1 MKFWR
6 WLCLVAVGLNL
17 AACTASST
25 ATVVPAE
32 ATVVA
37 GVTRPAGWNEASHGE
52 SAEPNYAVVFPQN
65 AVNQLTITIDSASW
79 QAMQAN
85 MTELFGEPG
94 SRQMGGGF
102 PGGVFTDTNGLPM
115 RPVGAFTDTNGMP
128 GGFPGGVFTDT
139 NGMPG
144 GFPSGVF
151 TDTQRMPGGMPN
163 MGDLVTENPMLVTAT
178 LSFEGQTWT
187 NVGVRYKG
195 NSSLMNAWNSQQS
208 NLPFKLDFDQ
218 FEKTYPD
225 IDNQRFYGF
234 KQLALANNLGDLTAM
249 RETIAYDL
257 FAQMGLP
264 AAETATYEVLL
275 DHVNGVESL
284 GLYTAV
290 EVIDDTAIARVFGD
304 DSGNIYEGDGSAAS
318 LAEGSKA
325 AIQESFQKENND
337 TTGWADVEALYD
349 VLHSSER
356 TSNPAAWRA
365 KLEAV
370 FDVPSFLK
378 WLGVSTLLEHWDTY
392 GAMTHNYYLYNN
404 PATGKLTWVSWDH
417 NFVLGASMGGG
428 RNQAPA
434 GMQNNPNQ
442 PANGNN
448 QALPNNPNRPANG
461 GEMRGPGGGFGGQ
474 NNTFDKASVT
484 SDWPLIRYLLDDPTY
499 YTAYIAALRETSS
512 QFDAEA
518 LVQKYTALA
527 ATISPS
533 AIQKTSVDEYNA
545 AVTSLMERIRTRSSD
560 LKTFLA
566 TQ

>member
-1 MKFWR
+1 MKYWR
-6 WLCLVAVGLNL
+6 WLCLLAVGLNL
-17 AACTASST
+17 VACATSST
-25 ATVVPAE
+25 TTVVPAE
-32 ATVVA
+32 TTVVD
-37 GVTRPAGWNEASHGE
+37 GVTRPAGWTEASHGE
-52 SAEPNYAVVFPQN
+52 SAEPNYAVVFPQD
-65 AVNQLTITIDSASW
+65 AVNQLTITIDPTSW
-79 QAMQAN
+79 QAMQTN
-85 MTELFGEPG
+85 MSELFGAPG
-94 SRQMGGGF
+94 SHQLGGGF

-115 RPVGAFTDTNGMP
+115 RPNGAFTDTMG
-128 GGFPGGVFTDT
+128 
-139 NGMPG
+139 
-144 GFPSGVF
+144 
-151 TDTQRMPGGMPN
+151 MPGGMPN
-163 MGDLVTENPMLVTAT
+163 MGDLVTENPMWVTAT

-195 NSSLMNAWNSQQS
+195 NSSLMNAWNSQQA

-218 FEKTYPD
+218 FEKTYPE

-249 RETIAYDL
+249 RETLAYDL
-257 FAQMGLP
+257 LAQMGLP

-275 DHVNGVESL
+275 DHGNGVESL

-318 LAEGSKA
+318 LAEGTKA
-325 AIQESFQKENND
+325 TIQASFQKENND
-337 TTGWADVEALYD
+337 ATGWADVEALYD

-356 TSNPAAWRA
+356 TSDPAAWRA

-370 FDVPSFLK
+370 FDVPIFLK

-392 GAMTHNYYLYNN
+392 GAMSHNYYLYTN

-448 QALPNNPNRPANG
+448 QAIPNNPNRPANG
-461 GEMRGPGGGFGGQ
+461 GGMRGPGGGFGGQ
-474 NNTFDKASVT
+474 NNSFDKASVT

-499 YTAYIAALRETSS
+499 YETYIAALRETSS

-533 AIQKTSVDEYNA
+533 AIKKTSVDEYNA
-545 AVTSLMERIRTRSSD
+545 AVTSLMERLRTRSRD
-560 LKTFLA
+560 LKSFLA